1 MIVIDSPVRC
11 RFTEAQYY
19 EKGALGGRAE
29 PKACRRS
36 KEKIQ
41 RKTPRSDR
49 RLQTYRADI
58 SLRPWSSATGHW
70 QRSKGR
76 HGKDAE
82 YQTCEPER
90 FGWMLGTADIGN
102 QDPNEH
108 NDVRPNHAVQAGP
121 GRCAHRS
128 RLFGHMAR
136 CTQLHGSRAENRC
149 DGKGEQEKVQTTSQ
163 KMRPK
168 LARPQKRP
176 AGRVGCRPACG
187 YAKAVLFRGLYRQ
200 TERHH
205 LLGRNTDHAPK
216 MHPAHDNTPC

>member
-1 MIVIDSPVRC
+1 MIDSPLRC

-49 RLQTYRADI
+49 RLQTCRADI

-82 YQTCEPER
+82 YQTWEPER

-102 QDPNEH
+102 QDPSEH
-108 NDVRPNHAVQAGP
+108 NDVRPNHAVQARTVRASVTPLWTYGEVHATP
-121 GRCAHRS
+121 RQPSRKPMRWQGRTGKGSNHQSKNASKACKTTKAPSGQGRVPSGLRVRESRAVQRPLQANRKASPAGTKHRS
-128 RLFGHMAR
+128 
-136 CTQLHGSRAENRC
+136 CTKNAP
-149 DGKGEQEKVQTTSQ
+149 
-163 KMRPK
+163 RP
-168 LARPQKRP
+168 
-176 AGRVGCRPACG
+176 
-187 YAKAVLFRGLYRQ
+187 
-200 TERHH
+200 
-205 LLGRNTDHAPK
+205 
-216 MHPAHDNTPC
+216 